1 MDYGTV
7 VKAIL
12 FALFGALTAAVTVV
26 TGPTYD
32 LLFVPEMAPSSAFA
46 PWQGGNVFA
55 LAAAFSNTLLVEL
68 VDPAAVL
75 VIAAVGMLYLLRA
88 THPTPRLAGLGPKLV
103 LGVLVANLA
112 LPLAGAFWQ
121 LAGGLYPIFYGYG
134 GGAWQVYNNL
144 VGPGGV
150 QISWDNG
157 LLSFIVSWVLFGLVL
172 LLAFLVAFRSALV
185 GVLLVLLPPLTLLW
199 PIPGAATLAK
209 RVWALFL
216 EMTFLPCF
224 LVVPLVLAVGSTN
237 VLLTL
242 GLFSVALAMPQILSA
257 SGAAISHAGFPNTSF
272 VVAGGL
278 TQGAGAAREQGAG
291 LLRKGG
297 SSWRTGFHQGR
308 SSAGG
313 SGPSSHASGGHAP
326 VSPGMSGRASR
337 SGAGGAAGPVL
348 WGLGEGLGSL
358 ARVLGERTGRAF
370 PAAAPTRTS
379 GALTNPTGG
388 VHHAHH
394 QPHEQRWEGDAI
406 PPPLPPRESVHH
418 AARSRSTG
426 PSEMGGAS
434 RAASGPGMRPQGG
447 APSRAAAVAPPRPPA
462 ANRKHGAVTA

>member
-7 VKAIL
+7 IKAIL

-46 PWQGGNVFA
+46 SWQGGNVFA
-55 LAAAFSNTLLVEL
+55 LASAFSNTLLVEL

-75 VIAAVGMLYLLRA
+75 VIAAVGMLYLFRA

-121 LAGGLYPIFYGYG
+121 LAGGIYPIFYGYD
-134 GGAWQVYNNL
+134 GGAWQIYDNL

-199 PIPGAATLAK
+199 PIPGASTLAK

-278 TQGAGAAREQGAG
+278 TQGAGTAREQGAG

-297 SSWRTGFHQGR
+297 SSWTTGFHQGR
-308 SSAGG
+308 STAGG
-313 SGPSSHASGGHAP
+313 SGPSSRSPGRPALG
-326 VSPGMSGRASR
+326 SPGMGGRGSR
-337 SGAGGAAGPVL
+337 GGGGAAGPVL

-370 PAAAPTRTS
+370 PASAPS
-379 GALTNPTGG
+379 GSKGASTKGTGG
-388 VHHAHH
+388 VQEADR
-394 QPHEQRWEGDAI
+394 QPKGQRWGGDAS
-406 PPPLPPRESVHH
+406 PPPPPPEEKASSPARSATRPPPRS
-418 AARSRSTG
+418 ST
-426 PSEMGGAS
+426 AN
-434 RAASGPGMRPQGG
+434 
-447 APSRAAAVAPPRPPA
+447 PSRRPAVS
-462 ANRKHGAVTA
+462 